1 MSIALSTL
9 NPIHPAAEL
18 LRAGGSSQGGPLR
31 QPEADSA
38 REQTAEQLASSCRD
52 GALEPFEQLV
62 ERFEARIYNFL
73 LRHVGHAQDAQD
85 LTQETFVRAWRA
97 IHRFDANRDFATW
110 IFVIARRT
118 AANHFR
124 ARRFHDDLS
133 EELPSERNCP
143 ALDAEAG
150 DESAALWKAARQLKP
165 RHYEALWLRY
175 AEGFSVAETAR
186 VMGLTVIHTKVI
198 LHRARNE
205 LAKQLEKKKPAP
217 NKFPTK
223 PL

>member
-1 MSIALSTL
+1 MSPAISTL
-9 NPIHPAAEL
+9 NPIPPAAEL
-18 LRAGGSSQGGPLR
+18 LRAAGSSQGQPLR
-31 QPEADSA
+31 QLGADSA
-38 REQTAEQLASSCRD
+38 REQTAEELAARCAD
-52 GALEPFEQLV
+52 GSLEPFEELV

-73 LRHVGHAQDAQD
+73 ARHVGQAQDAQD

-97 IHRFDANRDFATW
+97 IHRFDPTRDFATW

-124 ARRFHDDLS
+124 ARRFHDELPD
-133 EELPSERNCP
+133 ELPSGNSGP
-143 ALDAEAG
+143 SAAAESA
-150 DESAALWKAARQLKP
+150 DESSALWKAARQLKP
-165 RHYEALWLRY
+165 RHYGALSLRY

-205 LAKQLEKKKPAP
+205 LAKRLRQL
-217 NKFPTK
+217 
-223 PL
+223 